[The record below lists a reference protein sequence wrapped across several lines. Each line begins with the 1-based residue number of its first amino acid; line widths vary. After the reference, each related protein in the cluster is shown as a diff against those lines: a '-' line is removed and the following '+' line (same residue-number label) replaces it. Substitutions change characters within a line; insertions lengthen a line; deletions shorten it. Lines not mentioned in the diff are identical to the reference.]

1 MAEKKAVVSDQ
12 GVLATV
18 ETNTGEVARF
28 SDGTSVLRQQ
38 PETNKD
44 NPNPYFKGIHL
55 GNLQAEVFKDVFQV
69 GLTVFQVMIRLSDP
83 EAGNASDGQLKFS
96 LPANAK
102 QDRTNFKFT
111 ATAKDFEKLP
121 GLSGAIGELAGAAEN
136 IVLTFPENEAR
147 RSIENAERKYSSGRR
162 RRVDRTQR
170 RQFVAQ
176 AQQAT
181 TLRNGCRDLCGVRA
195 LFILR
200 IHCGHHEVVSQPSLN
215 AAVGKASRRDRR
227 RDLGVGSTRY
237 SAGVDVVAGHRRRAR
252 IPT

>member
-28 SDGTSVLRQQ
+28 SDGTTVLRQL

-44 NPNPYFKGIHL
+44 RPNPYFKGIHA
-55 GNLQAEVFKDVFQV
+55 GGLQPAVFKDVFQV

-83 EAGNASDGQLKFS
+83 EAGTASDDQLKFS

-102 QDRTNFKFT
+102 QERTHFKFT

-136 IVLTFPENEAR
+136 VGLTFPE
-147 RSIENAERKYSSGRR
+147 RK
-162 RRVDRTQR
+162 
-170 RQFVAQ
+170 
-176 AQQAT
+176 
-181 TLRNGCRDLCGVRA
+181 RDEVLK
-195 LFILR
+195 
-200 IHCGHHEVVSQPSLN
+200 VVSN
-215 AAVGKASRRDRR
+215 ALKETSRSRDEVELIEHADGNLWIRHSKQQ
-227 RDLGVGSTRY
+227 G
-237 SAGVDVVAGHRRRAR
+237 
-252 IPT
+252 

>member
-121 GLSGAIGELAGAAEN
+121 GLSGTIGELAGAAEN
-136 IVLTFPENEAR
+136 IVLTFPETKRDEVSKTLKENIRPGDAVEL
-147 RSIENAERKYSSGRR
+147 IEHSDGNLWLRHSKQ
-162 RRVDRTQR
+162 QR
-170 RQFVAQ
+170 
-176 AQQAT
+176 
-181 TLRNGCRDLCGVRA
+181 
-195 LFILR
+195 
-200 IHCGHHEVVSQPSLN
+200 
-215 AAVGKASRRDRR
+215 
-227 RDLGVGSTRY
+227 
-237 SAGVDVVAGHRRRAR
+237 
-252 IPT
+252 